1 MPAANAVSGACPNKH
16 STSPHHSWQ
25 PHQRTEVERIN
36 MRTRIVS
43 ALILIAL
50 IALPLW
56 RGGFLFAGLVF
67 LVTLLGIWELLRMVL
82 KAHYQHLLVPAAA
95 ALFAFIAGAAQGD
108 LVVVALG
115 LSLLV
120 LGGLILQ
127 LALDETHDKIREW
140 SILVAAT
147 LYLGWPGMLLVLL
160 RNRAD
165 GLWWVVLI
173 VIATTFTDSGAYLA
187 GRMFG
192 RHLFSPR
199 YSPKKTWEGVAGGIV
214 SCVAAMLLY
223 GTRLLELEW
232 WLTIFIGVG
241 LSLAAVYGDLAESM
255 LKRRAG
261 VKDSSHLIPGHGG
274 VLDRVDSLIFVTTV
288 TFFIAHWLG

>member
-1 MPAANAVSGACPNKH
+1 
-16 STSPHHSWQ
+16 
-25 PHQRTEVERIN
+25 

-43 ALILIAL
+43 ALVLIAL

-67 LVTLLGIWELLRMVL
+67 VATLLGTWELLRMVL
-82 KAHYQHLLVPAAA
+82 KTRYQHLLLPAAA
-95 ALFAFIAGAAQGD
+95 ALLAFVSGAAQGD

-115 LSLLV
+115 LSVLV
-120 LGGLILQ
+120 LGGLVLQ
-127 LALDETHDKIREW
+127 LALDDSHDKIREW
-140 SILVAAT
+140 STLVAAT
-147 LYLGWPGMLLVLL
+147 LYLGWPSMLLVLL
-160 RNRAD
+160 RNRED
-165 GLWWVVLI
+165 GLWWVVLV
-173 VIATTFTDSGAYLA
+173 VIATTATDSGAYLT

-199 YSPKKTWEGVAGGIV
+199 YSPKKTWEGVFGGVFTCIG
-214 SCVAAMLLY
+214 AMLVY
-223 GTRLLELEW
+223 GTRVLALDW
-232 WLTIFIGVG
+232 RLTILIGVA

-288 TFFIAHWLG
+288 AFFLTYWLG